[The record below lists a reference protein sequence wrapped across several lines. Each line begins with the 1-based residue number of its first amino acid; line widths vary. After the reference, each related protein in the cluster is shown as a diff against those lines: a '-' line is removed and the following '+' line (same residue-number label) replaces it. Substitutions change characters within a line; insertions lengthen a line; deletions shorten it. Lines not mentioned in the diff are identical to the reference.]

1 MKRVSQGKNEFRVV
15 LKYVGVQTTWTSGGG
30 TSQAKE
36 KVGTETLKSDHVWC
50 IQRQNKRSRVGW
62 IIKKDG
68 ERIENKARKV
78 GGGEVPGS
86 RKDSRS

>member
-36 KVGTETLKSDHVWC
+36 KVGTETLKSDHV
-50 IQRQNKRSRVGW
+50 
-62 IIKKDG
+62 
-68 ERIENKARKV
+68 
-78 GGGEVPGS
+78 
-86 RKDSRS
+86 